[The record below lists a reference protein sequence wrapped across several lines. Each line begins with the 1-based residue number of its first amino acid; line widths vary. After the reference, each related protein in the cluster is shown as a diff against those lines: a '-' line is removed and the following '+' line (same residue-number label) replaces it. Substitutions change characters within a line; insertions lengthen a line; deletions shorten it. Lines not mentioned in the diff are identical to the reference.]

1 MANQTAPT
9 KGNLMNTKKSLALA
23 KMGYELMDKKRN
35 ILIREMMNLI
45 DKANAIQGKI
55 DNAYEEAY
63 LALQTGE
70 DLSYYGIHYY
80 ARPYAEVNRDRWHM
94 GAERRIDQVNI
105 WVVSPEQWS
114 ELLKR
119 YDYVYVL
126 NADEYLQET
135 YGDMTDK
142 AFEPRT
148 IYKVLNEDGK
158 VRLVSSGID
167 LYN

>member
-1 MANQTAPT
+1 MIAVLAALLILVPWQIPGKYAVQTIAQETREKAAPFRESAEIIR
-9 KGNLMNTKKSLALA
+9 KGAQMPDGERPKV
-23 KMGYELMDKKRN
+23 
-35 ILIREMMNLI
+35 
-45 DKANAIQGKI
+45 
-55 DNAYEEAY
+55 Y

>member
-1 MANQTAPT
+1 
-9 KGNLMNTKKSLALA
+9 
-23 KMGYELMDKKRN
+23 
-35 ILIREMMNLI
+35 
-45 DKANAIQGKI
+45 
-55 DNAYEEAY
+55 
-63 LALQTGE
+63 
-70 DLSYYGIHYY
+70 
-80 ARPYAEVNRDRWHM
+80 M